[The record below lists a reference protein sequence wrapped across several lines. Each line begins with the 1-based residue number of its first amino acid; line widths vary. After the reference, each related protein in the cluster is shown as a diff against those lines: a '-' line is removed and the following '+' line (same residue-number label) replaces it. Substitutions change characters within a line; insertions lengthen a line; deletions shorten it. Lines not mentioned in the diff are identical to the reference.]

1 MRRSGVDD
9 FGRAVQ
15 RAVGPPFPG
24 ASGVASLYAISFGR
38 DHGVGA
44 KAVEPTHLHSGLRQ
58 VAFGAELKSRLPQSR
73 HTIYQQDKCMAEADA
88 IDAETRITSD
98 DHEALRLWLRLYACT
113 NLIESR
119 IRRRLQARFATTLPR
134 FDLMAQLYRVPRG
147 LRMSELSERLMVTG
161 GNVTG
166 LVDSLEK
173 DGLVVRE
180 ADEADRRALRVKL
193 TREGRSTFR
202 SMAGEHERWIVEMFA
217 GLSQREERTLAA
229 QLKTLKDYI
238 LRKVPDHS

>member
-1 MRRSGVDD
+1 
-9 FGRAVQ
+9 
-15 RAVGPPFPG
+15 
-24 ASGVASLYAISFGR
+24 
-38 DHGVGA
+38 
-44 KAVEPTHLHSGLRQ
+44 
-58 VAFGAELKSRLPQSR
+58 
-73 HTIYQQDKCMAEADA
+73 MAEADA